1 MIRAFRNSLGRFMKY
16 PNHGRQLVRFAT
28 QNQGGSRIAPPAGF
42 LPMRSFLIVV
52 LTALALVPLAIVP
65 GWALEILY
73 PADGTA
79 IVRSDFLI
87 IKAGDSP
94 VVDAITVEFG
104 GAKSGMIDISGVEY
118 RKAFGD
124 FVILLPGFEPG
135 QDTVRIEGFVAG
147 KQVATASSNF
157 YFLTK
162 PGEVAPSGYTP
173 FVMHLPEKEALC
185 APCHNMSPEPA
196 LLDNESAEKN
206 PCGSCHR
213 RRLNYEY
220 VHGPAGVFQCTYCHD
235 SDSRPAKYVNRVEEA
250 PLCGECHEHKIEEFK
265 SRKYIHGPIEAGLC
279 SVCHDSHAS
288 AHFGQL
294 TAAVNDLC
302 LSCHSG
308 LDRENHVVR
317 GMTGK
322 GHPLEG
328 PVDPS
333 APDRKFSCIG
343 CHDPH
348 GGNTPSYFQR
358 GISARMELC
367 QMCHKK

>member
-1 MIRAFRNSLGRFMKY
+1 MRRSLNG
-16 PNHGRQLVRFAT
+16 L
-28 QNQGGSRIAPPAGF
+28 
-42 LPMRSFLIVV
+42 L
-52 LTALALVPLAIVP
+52 LTAAALLLAAVP
-65 GWALEILY
+65 GWSLEIIY
-73 PADGTA
+73 PANGTS

-87 IKAGDSP
+87 IKAGDAP

-135 QDTVRIEGFVAG
+135 QDTIRIEGFANGEKVAETS
-147 KQVATASSNF
+147 AEI
-157 YFLTK
+157 YLLTK
-162 PGEVAPSGYTP
+162 PGEVAPAKFTP

-185 APCHNMSPEPA
+185 APCHNMNPKAA
-196 LLDNESAEKN
+196 LLDDESAEKN

-213 RRLNYEY
+213 RRLNNEY
-220 VHGPAGVFQCTYCHD
+220 VHGPAGVFQCAFCHEP
-235 SDSRPAKYVNRVEEA
+235 DSRPVKYATRVEEA
-250 PLCGECHEHKIEEFK
+250 ELCAECHEHKVDEFK

-294 TAAVNDLC
+294 VAEVNDLC
-302 LSCHSG
+302 LGCHVAVLDG
-308 LDRENHVVR
+308 LHVVR
-317 GMTGK
+317 TSGGK
-322 GHPLEG
+322 GHPLKG

-333 APDRKFSCIG
+333 DPDRKFSCIG

-348 GGNTPSYFQR
+348 GGNTSAYFQR
-358 GISARMELC
+358 GINSRMMLC
-367 QMCHKK
+367 QICHRK

>member
-1 MIRAFRNSLGRFMKY
+1 MS
-16 PNHGRQLVRFAT
+16 
-28 QNQGGSRIAPPAGF
+28 
-42 LPMRSFLIVV
+42 
-52 LTALALVPLAIVP
+52 ALVLLPLAVVP
-65 GWALEILY
+65 GWGLEILY
-73 PADGTA
+73 PAAGTS

-87 IKAGDSP
+87 IKAGNEP
-94 VVDAITVEFG
+94 PIEQITVEFG

-118 RKAFGD
+118 RKAFDD

-135 QDTVRIEGFVAG
+135 RDTIRVEGFASGKRVAETS
-147 KQVATASSNF
+147 ANF
-157 YFLTK
+157 YFLTR
-162 PGEVAPSGYTP
+162 PGEVAPPEFAP
-173 FVMHLPEKEALC
+173 FVMHLPEKEKLC
-185 APCHNMSPEPA
+185 APCHNMNPAPA
-196 LLDNESAEKN
+196 LLDHESAEKN

-213 RRLNYEY
+213 RRLDYEY
-220 VHGPAGVFQCTYCHD
+220 VHGPAGVFQCTYCHEID
-235 SDSRPAKYVNRVEEA
+235 SSPAKYVTRIEEA
-250 PLCGECHEHKIEEFK
+250 PLCGECHEHKIEEFR
-265 SRKYIHGPIEAGLC
+265 SRKFIHGPIEAGLC

-308 LDRENHVVR
+308 LTTDRHVVS

-322 GHPLEG
+322 SHPLEG

-333 APDRKFSCIG
+333 DPNRRFSCIG

-348 GGNTPSYFQR
+348 GGNTWAYFQR
-358 GISARMELC
+358 GISSRMILC